1 MDMGHIS
8 SIPKDSPLRCILGHW
23 EKFSLDCLKWKTLK
37 FICNTAMPQYKLEN
51 HETWP
56 ENGSLNSNSI
66 LQLDIFAKGRETRQK
81 FITLGFHGP

>member
-1 MDMGHIS
+1 
-8 SIPKDSPLRCILGHW
+8 
-23 EKFSLDCLKWKTLK
+23 
-37 FICNTAMPQYKLEN
+37 MPQYKLEN